1 MEQLK
6 KRKYKMNT
14 MTLDT
19 KNKIRELEHR
29 KIELNEQLAL
39 TNSAQRFKQ
48 IEEELYEIQDT
59 IKKLTTNM
67 EPDLEWYGS

>member
-6 KRKYKMNT
+6 KRRYKMNT

-39 TNSAQRFKQ
+39 TNNAQRFKQ

-67 EPDLEWYGS
+67 EPELEWYGS

>member
-1 MEQLK
+1 
-6 KRKYKMNT
+6 MNT

-39 TNSAQRFKQ
+39 TTSVERFKA
-48 IEEELYEIQDT
+48 IEEELYEINDT
-59 IKKLTTNM
+59 IKILTKKVA
-67 EPDLEWYGS
+67 

>member
-1 MEQLK
+1 
-6 KRKYKMNT
+6 MNT

-39 TNSAQRFKQ
+39 TNSGQRFKQ
-48 IEEELYEIQDT
+48 IEEELYEINDT
-59 IKKLTTNM
+59 IKKLTTNV
-67 EPDLEWYGS
+67 EPELEWYGS

>member
-1 MEQLK
+1 
-6 KRKYKMNT
+6 MNT

-19 KNKIRELEHR
+19 ENKIRELEHR

-67 EPDLEWYGS
+67 EPELEWYGS

>member
-1 MEQLK
+1 
-6 KRKYKMNT
+6 MNT

-59 IKKLTTNM
+59 IKKLTTNV
-67 EPDLEWYGS
+67 EPELEWYGS

>member
-39 TNSAQRFKQ
+39 TNSANKFKE
-48 IEEELYEIQDT
+48 IEEELYEINDT
-59 IKKLTTNM
+59 IKKLTENM
-67 EPDLEWYGS
+67 EPELEWYGS

>member
-1 MEQLK
+1 
-6 KRKYKMNT
+6 MNT

-48 IEEELYEIQDT
+48 IEEELYEINDT
-59 IKKLTTNM
+59 IKKLTTNV
-67 EPDLEWYGS
+67 EPELEWYGS

>member
-1 MEQLK
+1 
-6 KRKYKMNT
+6 MNT

-39 TNSAQRFKQ
+39 TNSANKFKE
-48 IEEELYEIQDT
+48 IEEELYEINDT
-59 IKKLTTNM
+59 IKKLTENM
-67 EPDLEWYGS
+67 EPELEWYGS